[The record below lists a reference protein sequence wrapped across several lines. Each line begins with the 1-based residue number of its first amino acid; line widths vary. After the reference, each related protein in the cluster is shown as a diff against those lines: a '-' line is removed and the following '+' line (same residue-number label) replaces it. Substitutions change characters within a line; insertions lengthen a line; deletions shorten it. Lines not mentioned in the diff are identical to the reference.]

1 MITREGSRL
10 HVAGSVTV
18 DNVKGILAQGLA
30 EIASGAIEID
40 LSRLDQSDS
49 SLIGM
54 MLELKRRKPDLV
66 FTGIKPDLASLT
78 RLYGLNG
85 LFPGT

>member
-10 HVAGSVTV
+10 HVEGSVTV

-30 EIASGAIEID
+30 EIASGALEVD

-49 SLIGM
+49 SMIGM
-54 MLELKRRKPDLV
+54 MLEWKRRKPDIV
-66 FTGIKPDLASLT
+66 FAGIKPDLAILAK
-78 RLYGLNG
+78 LYGLNS
-85 LFPGT
+85 LFPGK

>member
-10 HVAGSVTV
+10 RVEGSVTV
-18 DNVKGILAQGLA
+18 DNVKRILAQGLA
-30 EIASGAIEID
+30 EIASGALEVD

-49 SLIGM
+49 SMIGM
-54 MLELKRRKPDLV
+54 MLEWKRKKPDLV
-66 FTGIKPDLASLT
+66 FTGIKPDLESLA

-85 LFPGT
+85 LFPGK

>member
-10 HVAGSVTV
+10 HVEGSVTV

-30 EIASGAIEID
+30 EIVSGAVEVD

-49 SLIGM
+49 SMIGM
-54 MLELKRRKPDLV
+54 MLEWKRKKPDLV
-66 FTGIKPDLASLT
+66 FSGVKPDLASLA
-78 RLYGLNG
+78 RLYGLSG